1 MGDLHFLGQNKNK
14 SLKGEPKMA
23 LPYNKSKKTDKEN
36 FRVSLEIAATQFD
49 PCPETC
55 EDLVNTYGTY
65 NIQPTAD
72 NENDF
77 PAIAQGTPPFMLERD
92 LSFHRD
98 GDDFN
103 PASDHSNK
111 HCL

>member
-1 MGDLHFLGQNKNK
+1 MAQPHDK
-14 SLKGEPKMA
+14 SIE
-23 LPYNKSKKTDKEN
+23 SKEN
-36 FRVSLEIAATQFD
+36 FKVPLNISATEFD

-77 PAIAQGTPPFMLERD
+77 PMIAQGLPPIAERD
-92 LSFHRD
+92 LKFYRD

-103 PASDHSNK
+103 PASDRSEK